1 MGPKQLYVKWQLP
14 SRQHHKPW
22 VSFNPG
28 LSWLQQTVAWA
39 VRVVPLSTHPLSL
52 PLFRVFLCL
61 QSTHQIPSSL
71 RPLIQDFPG
80 GPVVKTVLPL
90 QGHGFNPLSG
100 KFHMLHS
107 EKKKKTHKTYSSIS
121 SFHLLRLLSEV
132 FGHQLIRRAP
142 SPPLKLLWVLFFH
155 LLPLLLSFVTS
166 ILLWSY
172 SILFLP
178 LSLSFHH
185 LNPLDTFWFLL
196 R

>member
-1 MGPKQLYVKWQLP
+1 MWNGNCLP
-14 SRQHHKPW
+14 GNITSRGSPLTQGW
-22 VSFNPG
+22 ADCSRLLPG
-28 LSWLQQTVAWA
+28 LSVLFLWA
-39 VRVVPLSTHPLSL
+39 RTLSL
-52 PLFRVFLCL
+52 CLFSEYSCASRAPTRSPAPSDLWFKTSLVAQWLRLCFHCRGMG
-61 QSTHQIPSSL
+61 SIPCQVS
-71 RPLIQDFPG
+71 FTCC
-80 GPVVKTVLPL
+80 TVR
-90 QGHGFNPLSG
+90 
-100 KFHMLHS
+100 
-107 EKKKKTHKTYSSIS
+107 KKKKNHKTYSSIS